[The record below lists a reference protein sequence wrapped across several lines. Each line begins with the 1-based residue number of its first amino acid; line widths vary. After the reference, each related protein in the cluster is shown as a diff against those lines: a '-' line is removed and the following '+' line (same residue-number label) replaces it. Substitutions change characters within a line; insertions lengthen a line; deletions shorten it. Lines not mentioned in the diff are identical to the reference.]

1 MVSGADSI
9 GIGLRPKA
17 CTKCKENKIIV
28 LNWSCVMCLDAA
40 KEELIKLN
48 DILMDDFGI
57 NKKEISIFF
66 SGNKGYHLTVESSVY
81 EKLDKHERREIVNY
95 VLAKELDLKYMG
107 FDKKTSFNDLISR
120 LPQSNEPGWRG
131 RLIEFFE
138 NYEDSSL
145 KNFNKTEKVAKIYNS
160 KTIKFNSLFEEGI
173 KNVRSTIDPLVTSDT
188 SRIFRLPNSLH
199 EKSGLCKTLCNSID
213 SFDPYTQSVVLDDE
227 LIKIN
232 INFCPKFTL
241 KGISYGP
248 YKSQTLQL
256 PKYAAIYLMSNKLA
270 QVA

>member
-1 MVSGADSI
+1 M
-9 GIGLRPKA
+9 K
-17 CTKCKENKIIV
+17 
-28 LNWSCVMCLDAA
+28 
-40 KEELIKLN
+40 
-48 DILMDDFGI
+48 
-57 NKKEISIFF
+57 
-66 SGNKGYHLTVESSVY
+66 
-81 EKLDKHERREIVNY
+81 
-95 VLAKELDLKYMG
+95 
-107 FDKKTSFNDLISR
+107 
-120 LPQSNEPGWRG
+120 
-131 RLIEFFE
+131 
-138 NYEDSSL
+138 
-145 KNFNKTEKVAKIYNS
+145 NS

-248 YKSQTLQL
+248 YKSQTLSL